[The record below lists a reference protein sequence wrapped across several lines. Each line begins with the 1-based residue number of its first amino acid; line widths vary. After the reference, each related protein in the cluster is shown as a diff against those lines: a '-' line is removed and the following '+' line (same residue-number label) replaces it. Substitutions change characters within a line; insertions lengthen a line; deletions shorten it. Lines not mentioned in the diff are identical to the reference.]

1 MQNLLVS
8 FFNGFLSTLFLFI
21 LSGVVV
27 IGAKVIQLYLKE
39 LFPKSEIT
47 PPLVEQPTPKLE
59 PSPRK
64 KMQRKNPKKQSAVI
78 KSIEIDPRQVDKIYV
93 KKG

>member
-21 LSGVVV
+21 LSSVVV
-27 IGAKVIQLYLKE
+27 IGAKAIQIFLKE
-39 LFPKSEIT
+39 LFPKLEI
-47 PPLVEQPTPKLE
+47 PQQPIEQPPIPPKE
-59 PSPRK
+59 
-64 KMQRKNPKKQSAVI
+64 QPKKRSPQKKPSKSSAII
-78 KSIEIDPRQVDKIYV
+78 KSIEIDPNQVDRIYV